1 MHPSASTARSDAER
15 DDVASPATSRIA
27 PVTRRAAVWLA
38 AVALAGCA
46 GLGKPTSAPIAPL
59 PVTTEINVM
68 TSGGFAAAYDELRPA
83 YERLSGSVVK
93 TAYGSSMGG
102 AVDSIPSRMTRG
114 EPVDVVILARPA
126 LDALVAQGKVVAGSQ
141 VDLVNSLI
149 GMSVKK
155 GAPRPDISTVEA
167 LKRTLLAAPS
177 IAYSASASGTY
188 YETEMLKNLGLEAQ
202 VKPKSQ
208 RILSERVATVVARG
222 DAALGLQQVSELL
235 PVAGADFIGVL
246 PPEVQR
252 MTVFSAGI
260 ATTARQ
266 PQAARDM
273 IAYFTSSAAEPVIR
287 KSGLEPAKKPVAAM
301 PAVPAAMPTR

>member
-1 MHPSASTARSDAER
+1 MRDSDPSASTTADIAATAR
-15 DDVASPATSRIA
+15 ATTGACVA

-38 AVALAGCA
+38 AFALAGCA
-46 GLGKPTSAPIAPL
+46 GVGNKPASAPIAPV

-102 AVDSIPSRMTRG
+102 AVDSIPSRMGRG

-126 LDALVAQGKVVAGSQ
+126 LDALVAQGKVVPGSQ

-149 GMSVKK
+149 GMSVRK

-188 YETEMLKNLGLEAQ
+188 YETEMLKKLGIADQ
-202 VKPKSQ
+202 VMPKSK
-208 RILSERVATVVARG
+208 RILSERVGTVVARG
-222 DAALGLQQVSELL
+222 DAALGLQQVSELMPIEGIDYIGPL
-235 PVAGADFIGVL
+235 PAEL
-246 PPEVQR
+246 QR
-252 MTVFSAGI
+252 VTVFSAGI
-260 ATTARQ
+260 ASGAKH
-266 PQAARDM
+266 PEAARELIRYLNSPAAAPT
-273 IAYFTSSAAEPVIR
+273 IAKT
-287 KSGLEPAKKPVAAM
+287 GLEPLTA
-301 PAVPAAMPTR
+301 R